1 MRSYLFQGERV
12 GGMERVLIIGALTFV
27 GYHLVNKMIA
37 EEVEVYGLD
46 FDEFNSMT
54 KINEEKLLLIG
65 RNALFTYYSI
75 RDEDGWRLVEEERF
89 DTVYF
94 CLYEPNQQCG
104 FRNERVI
111 LQYLKRIIRM
121 CEEQKLKLNLISSI
135 EVGSTDESENKRIFL
150 KVEEGLK
157 KGIYNIVYFEFLHY
171 IPWQTVFYDVS
182 SAHFIRTG

>member
-1 MRSYLFQGERV
+1 MRSYLFQRERV

-46 FDEFNSMT
+46 FDEFDSMT

-75 RDEDGWRLVEEERF
+75 RDEDGWRSVEEERF

-94 CLYEPNQQCG
+94 CLYEPNQQSG

-121 CEEQKLKLNLISSI
+121 CEEQKVKLNLISSI
-135 EVGSTDESENKRIFL
+135 EVGSTDESENKRLFL

-157 KGIYNIVYFEFLHY
+157 KGIYNIVYFEFQHY
-171 IPWQTVFYDVS
+171 MGSGNRPL
-182 SAHFIRTG
+182 